1 MIFPTQHTTRDVLI
15 VDRTAAEDRQPVAI
29 VKYAFYYYLYTKR
42 SWGSFSVHNYTN
54 HLTVNDAARGLLPM
68 LRAAEDHQQATR
80 SLAEPEVIN
89 YCISNRK
96 RRESPA
102 IFLFLVMR

>member
-1 MIFPTQHTTRDVLI
+1 
-15 VDRTAAEDRQPVAI
+15 
-29 VKYAFYYYLYTKR
+29 
-42 SWGSFSVHNYTN
+42 
-54 HLTVNDAARGLLPM
+54 M

-96 RRESPA
+96 RRESPT
-102 IFLFLVMR
+102 IFLFLSMRWSTILLRGDNCNSAATELLLLHLLRVHQRSRGKLP